1 MAYTADSW
9 TTANM
14 KHSFL
19 GITAHWIDQGWT
31 FRALVIGFELLKG
44 SHTGDNLA
52 ATMVKVLQELGL
64 EKKPFFLTTD
74 NASNMYTMAT
84 KLEEKLSSDVFSA
97 TNNHIPCIG
106 HVINLVVQEAINRGL
121 KAEAPEAD
129 QLNEVDEGETCKLN
143 ILYLL
148 HFITHVYIFLITYII
163 YKIYSIC

>member
-1 MAYTADSW
+1 
-9 TTANM
+9 
-14 KHSFL
+14 
-19 GITAHWIDQGWT
+19 
-31 FRALVIGFELLKG
+31 
-44 SHTGDNLA
+44 
-52 ATMVKVLQELGL
+52 
-64 EKKPFFLTTD
+64 
-74 NASNMYTMAT
+74 MYTMAT